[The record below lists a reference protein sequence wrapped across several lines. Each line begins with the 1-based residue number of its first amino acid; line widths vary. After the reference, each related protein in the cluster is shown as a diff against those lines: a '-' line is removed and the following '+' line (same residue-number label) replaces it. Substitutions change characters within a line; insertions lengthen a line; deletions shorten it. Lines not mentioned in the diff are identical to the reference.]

1 MLRLITIPLRSTIPV
16 EADAVTPD
24 RLADLPQDEVE
35 KIPLLHGNETIPL
48 GKVFRVVGLA
58 FEKHIEILGDCGRI
72 KNLGRGMTTGLLDIY
87 SDVGMHAG
95 AGMRGGQLLIHGDAG
110 DWLGAGMRGGSIH
123 VHGNAGNC
131 VGAASRGEVKGMRG
145 GVIRVDGDAGHEVG
159 SLMRRG
165 LIVVGGRCGDFAG
178 AGMIAGSLFAFGGVG
193 GKAGAGM
200 KRGTIFSGQPA
211 DLPPT
216 FSLDCEYQ
224 PAFLSLYLKHLRG
237 IGALT
242 NDGLASGP
250 VRRYR
255 GDRLTLGQGEILMP
269 NA

>member
-1 MLRLITIPLRSTIPV
+1 VLRLIVRLDSPIPV

-35 KIPLLHGNETIPL
+35 KIPVLHGNQTVPL
-48 GKVFRVVGLA
+48 GKVFRAVGLA
-58 FEKHIEILGDCGRI
+58 FEKHIEILGDCSRI
-72 KNLGRGMTTGLLDIY
+72 KNLGRGMTTGTLDIY

-95 AGMRGGQLLIHGDAG
+95 AGMRGGELLIHGDAG
-110 DWLGAGMRGGSIH
+110 DWLGAEMRGGSIH

-131 VGAASRGEVKGMRG
+131 VGAAYRGDVKGMRG
-145 GVIRVDGDAGHEVG
+145 GVIRIDGDAGHEVG

-200 KRGTIFSGQPA
+200 KRGTIFSGRPA
-211 DLPPT
+211 ELPPT
-216 FSLDCEYQ
+216 FSFDCEYR
-224 PAFLSLYLKHLRG
+224 PAFLQLYFRHLRDRG
-237 IGALT
+237 VAMT
-242 NDGLASGP
+242 DEFAP
-250 VRRYR
+250 RAVRRYR
-255 GDRLTLGQGEILMP
+255 GDRLADGQGEVFVP
-269 NA
+269 A